1 MFTFT
6 KNLVLLIE
14 NNQLI
19 SPSHIIILTYEITMN
34 KRFNIIG
41 LIFASL
47 IKVLV
52 KKYYNTIE

>member
-19 SPSHIIILTYEITMN
+19 SPSHIMILTYEITMN

>member
-19 SPSHIIILTYEITMN
+19 SPFHIMILTGKITMN

>member
-19 SPSHIIILTYEITMN
+19 SPSHIMILTYEITMN
-34 KRFNIIG
+34 NRFNIIG

-52 KKYYNTIE
+52 NKYYSTIE

>member
-19 SPSHIIILTYEITMN
+19 SPFHIMILTCEITMN